1 MCSGYTSTAYG
12 PPCSKT
18 TDVAGSPSSIEPVD
32 GYYTTAR
39 GRRLAADAV
48 SWIAT
53 RSGGPGGQHSNTS
66 DTAVT
71 VSIDIARSGLPEV
84 VRVRI
89 EAAVGAVV
97 SASSSQS
104 RSQWR
109 NRQSAW
115 QEAFA
120 RLDEAATPPPPPRAR
135 TKPSRGAREARL
147 RDKRAVGERKQT
159 RKRPG
164 HDD

>member
-1 MCSGYTSTAYG
+1 MPA
-12 PPCSKT
+12 
-18 TDVAGSPSSIEPVD
+18 ASPSSLEPVD
-32 GYYTTAR
+32 GYYTTPR
-39 GRRLAADAV
+39 GRRLAADSV
-48 SWIAT
+48 SWVAT
-53 RSGGPGGQHSNTS
+53 RSGGPGGQHANTS

-71 VSIDIARSGLPEV
+71 VSIDVARTGLPEV
-84 VRVRI
+84 VRLRI
-89 EAAVGAVV
+89 EAAVGAFVT
-97 SASSSQS
+97 ASSSQS

-109 NRQSAW
+109 NRHSAW

-159 RKRPG
+159 RKRPA
-164 HDD
+164 HDE

>member
-1 MCSGYTSTAYG
+1 MPA
-12 PPCSKT
+12 
-18 TDVAGSPSSIEPVD
+18 ASPSPLEPVD
-32 GYYTTAR
+32 GYYTTPR
-39 GRRLAADAV
+39 GRRLNADSV
-48 SWIAT
+48 SWVAT
-53 RSGGPGGQHSNTS
+53 RSGGPGGQHANTS

-71 VSIDIARSGLPEV
+71 VSIDVARTGLPEV
-84 VRVRI
+84 VRLRI
-89 EAAVGAVV
+89 EAAVGAFVT
-97 SASSSQS
+97 ASSSQS

-109 NRQSAW
+109 NRHSAW

-159 RKRPG
+159 RKRPA
-164 HDD
+164 HDE

>member
-1 MCSGYTSTAYG
+1 M
-12 PPCSKT
+12 
-18 TDVAGSPSSIEPVD
+18 AGSQSSIDPVD
-32 GYYTTAR
+32 GYYTSPR
-39 GRRLAADAV
+39 GRRIAAEAV
-48 SWIAT
+48 SWVAT
-53 RSGGPGGQHSNTS
+53 RSGGPGGQHANTS

-71 VSIDIARSGLPEV
+71 VSIDVARAGLPEV

-89 EAAVGAVV
+89 DAAVGGTVT
-97 SASSSQS
+97 ASSSQS

-109 NRQSAW
+109 NRQMAW

-120 RLDEAATPPPPPRAR
+120 RLDDAAAPPPPPRAR

-159 RKRPG
+159 RRRPAS
-164 HDD
+164 DE